1 MTTSQLEA
9 LVKAKFSMPEYATF
23 LNVANGTGANAN
35 RFADVVSM
43 SVWPSRGLRLH
54 GMELKVSRS
63 DWQKELGKP
72 DKAESIFG
80 FCDYWWLVIGD
91 EKIVQTGEL
100 PEPWGLMI
108 ATGKGL
114 KVFKEA
120 PKLDPKPISRV
131 FLAAL
136 LRRAKEQEADK
147 EALAAQFE
155 AGRKRGEEDEKRNSN
170 YRLREVERVQK
181 RMQKNLDEFEQA
193 SGIRI
198 DGHTLNCKR
207 MGEIVRDLMKD
218 DAIGRMRQFAVESQR
233 VADAVRN
240 AANVLETKPIT
251 EEDQLSSTKSLPP
264 SAT

>member
-120 PKLDPKPISRV
+120 PKLGPKPISRV
-131 FLAAL
+131 FLEAL

-155 AGRKRGEEDEKRNSN
+155 AGRKRGEEDEKRNRN
-170 YRLREVERVQK
+170 YRLLEVERV
-181 RMQKNLDEFEQA
+181 QKNLDEFEQA

-198 DGHTLNCKR
+198 DAHTWNCKR

-218 DAIGRMRQFAVESQR
+218 DAMDRMRRFAVESQR
-233 VADAVRN
+233 VADAARN
-240 AANVLETKPIT
+240 AVNVLEAKPIM